1 MVLLEY
7 FHFLFFVYNSL
18 LIYIEEVRTSP
29 YLTPYGDNKMGK
41 PIKYRILAFDPGIS
55 NTGWSLLE
63 GNTGDNKLVVL
74 KLGEFHPGPV
84 AERAANRQLVE
95 KFDKRTISL
104 SLLTQEMSKL
114 LEELKPE
121 FVCCE
126 DIFINMFHPTAITPL
141 AMWQAAARLCVMQYG
156 KKLIVIPTKV
166 CKKALTGSGSNG
178 KLSVQAAVVTNEN
191 ISFKSE
197 YDKMHMTEHMADSI
211 AVAVAMNSLYRDF
224 IFAILGLL

>member
-1 MVLLEY
+1 
-7 FHFLFFVYNSL
+7 
-18 LIYIEEVRTSP
+18 
-29 YLTPYGDNKMGK
+29 MGK
-41 PIKYRILAFDPGIS
+41 PIKYKILAFDPGIS

-63 GNTGDNKLVVL
+63 GSTGSNELVIL

-84 AERAANRQLVE
+84 AERAANRSLVE

-114 LEELKPE
+114 FDEHQPE

-126 DIFINMFHPTAITPL
+126 DIFINMMHPSAITPL
-141 AMWQAAARLCVMQYG
+141 AMWQAAAKLCAMQHG
-156 KKLIVIPTKV
+156 RKLIVIPTKV

-178 KLSVQAAVVTNEN
+178 KLSVQAAVVTNKN

-211 AVAVAMNSLYRDF
+211 AVGVAMNSLYRDF
-224 IFAILGLL
+224 ILAILGLL